1 MITPKIPLLKD
12 GQILSVDV
20 VNSIIKRTEYAGDL
34 LKQYKL
40 IAGNEMYVEPHYDGT
55 RVSYLQPVGGG
66 GGEAGAGGDSTPGV
80 MASGYL
86 VSANLGINYPP
97 PIYIYKGFFVYY
109 DSSSLPQPPSV
120 TTQLF
125 PSGVYS
131 ANTDFKPAFD
141 GSFDGAY
148 VASGFNLTITSSS
161 GQLLLS
167 VNGPKIVNNVYW
179 INNPITQLAFGT
191 SIIGAYWSAVDWY
204 APANGLAGGPA
215 GQVLT
220 VSRSRRTEFGVGV
233 PNQFG

>member
-66 GGEAGAGGDSTPGV
+66 GTPEEAQGDSTPGV
-80 MASGYL
+80 MASGL
-86 VSANLGINYPP
+86 ILSA
-97 PIYIYKGFFVYY
+97 YIGGPYAYY
-109 DSSSLPQPPSV
+109 DEVSGIGVS
-120 TTQLF
+120 TKLF
-125 PSGVYS
+125 SPGVYS

-141 GSFDGAY
+141 GSFDSVY
-148 VASGFNLTITSSS
+148 VGSGFNLTITSSS

-167 VNGPKIVNNVYW
+167 ANGAKIVNNVFF
-179 INNPITQLAFGT
+179 INTTRVPIGT
-191 SIIGAYWSAVDWY
+191 SIIKAYWSAVDWY
-204 APANGLAGGPA
+204 DSANGLAGPPQ
-215 GQVLT
+215 GQIFT
-220 VSRSRRTEFGVGV
+220 VSRGSRTEFGVGV
-233 PNQFG
+233 PNQYG